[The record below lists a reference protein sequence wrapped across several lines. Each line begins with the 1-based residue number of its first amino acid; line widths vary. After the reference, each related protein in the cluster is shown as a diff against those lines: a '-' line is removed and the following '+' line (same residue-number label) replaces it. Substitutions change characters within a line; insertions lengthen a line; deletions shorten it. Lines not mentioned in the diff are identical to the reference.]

1 MVWHMPAN
9 QYQLGRAAQLLGVSP
24 DTVRRWVDAG
34 RLRSERDTAGR
45 RTIAAADL
53 ARFATE
59 IAESGEHPLARPR
72 TSNRN
77 TFPGLVTRVVRGDVM
92 AQVEIQAGAFR
103 VVSLLSTEA
112 VDDLGL
118 EPGAEA
124 VACVKATNV
133 TVEVPS

>member
-1 MVWHMPAN
+1 MRATH
-9 QYQLGRAAQLLGVSP
+9 YQLGRAAQLLGVSA
-24 DTVRRWVDAG
+24 DTLRRWVDAG
-34 RLRSERDTAGR
+34 RLRSERDAAGR
-45 RTIAAADL
+45 RTIAAVDL
-53 ARFATE
+53 AAFATE
-59 IAESGEHPLARPR
+59 IGDSGEHPLARPR

-112 VDDLGL
+112 VDELGL